1 MNIARILTKKK
12 LITLAFVLSLFTI
25 GCGQDRLPFN
35 NQYNNQFNNQYSNQY
50 NSQFNNQYPNTQ
62 PDIYLNVTDLETR
75 DQINQFC
82 VLMRSNNLY
91 YARFNTGMYIVD
103 IKCEAVR

>member
-1 MNIARILTKKK
+1 MNIVKIPSKKK
-12 LITLAFVLSLFTI
+12 IIALTFALSLFTF

-35 NQYNNQFNNQYSNQY
+35 NQYSNQFNNQYNNQFNNQFSNM
-50 NSQFNNQYPNTQ
+50 Q
-62 PDIYLNVTDLETR
+62 PDAIFNVNDWETR

-82 VLMRSNNLY
+82 VLMRSNNLT
-91 YARFNTGMYIVD
+91 YARFNTGAYIVD

>member
-12 LITLAFVLSLFTI
+12 MIVLALSLSAFTI

-35 NQYNNQFNNQYSNQY
+35 NQYSNQFNNQY
-50 NSQFNNQYPNTQ
+50 NSQFNNQYSNPQ
-62 PDIYLNVTDLETR
+62 PDAIFNVNDWETR

-82 VLMRSNNLY
+82 VIMRSNNLN
-91 YARFNTGMYIVD
+91 YARFNTGAFVVD